1 MRVLD
6 VSFGEAE
13 ELKESAP
20 TPPKPQ
26 PAPPPQEEDV
36 TAAALDR
43 SMERL
48 GVPTHANGTSGV
60 DGAAALNT
68 RAAAEE
74 DLDRRAAEASNV
86 TSKAADAMVSK
97 LDGLTLDAADVP
109 QKPATPPAAT
119 ETIVAQQ
126 QPATETRAP
135 PPTDAASFALAEAL
149 GAVASA

>member
-1 MRVLD
+1 
-6 VSFGEAE
+6 
-13 ELKESAP
+13 
-20 TPPKPQ
+20 
-26 PAPPPQEEDV
+26 
-36 TAAALDR
+36 
-43 SMERL
+43 MERL

-97 LDGLTLDAADVP
+97 LDGLTLDADVP

-119 ETIVAQQ
+119 ETIVS
-126 QPATETRAP
+126 
-135 PPTDAASFALAEAL
+135 AAAA
-149 GAVASA
+149 GN